1 MSQRARVP
9 PLQPF
14 SRVPPLYPLYPLF
27 IPLPRFASATRY
39 NETWVGIS
47 ARNTNIGF
55 ILLYFFYKKGKMRYK
70 LQVTWR
76 IYTGDDE
83 GVCGGSCC
91 DREWLKY
98 DGEDKRKRGREGET
112 ILREG
117 KQTWEERKYRSQL
130 KKIVIKGGWKDRGSV
145 CGRPK
150 AELSTQ
156 IFANYRNWNYK
167 RLNVS
172 FWDCKNPQGFIIIEI
187 NIWTVNSN
195 KLKQLWL
202 VRHLSKTFP
211 KKGCLWNEIDFS
223 FFLLSFPR
231 NRPELQQ
238 DPPPGK
244 LERN

>member
-70 LQVTWR
+70 LQVMWR

-117 KQTWEERKYRSQL
+117 KQTWEERKYRNQL
-130 KKIVIKGGWKDRGSV
+130 KKIVIKGGWKDRESV
-145 CGRPK
+145 WETKSRTFHTDICK
-150 AELSTQ
+150 LS
-156 IFANYRNWNYK
+156 
-167 RLNVS
+167 
-172 FWDCKNPQGFIIIEI
+172 
-187 NIWTVNSN
+187 
-195 KLKQLWL
+195 KLKLEEIKRVLLRLQKS
-202 VRHLSKTFP
+202 SKIYY
-211 KKGCLWNEIDFS
+211 N
-223 FFLLSFPR
+223 R
-231 NRPELQQ
+231 N
-238 DPPPGK
+238 
-244 LERN
+244 